1 MDVDNERERKK
12 QQELIDRVK
21 VLHEKQGR
29 APLKLRLPVDPQPEE
44 IRMIDGIQIPLR
56 NDHSATQFILGQTP
70 GKLPLKDLFSFI
82 KEQREAAEA
91 RRKKARTM
99 AENDDEEDDLQA
111 RELRFEMG
119 YREIEMFDKQKEIKS
134 MVCLG
139 EAPMV
144 DVAQQATIRARD
156 ERCSRLLDQTFELS
170 EQR

>member
-1 MDVDNERERKK
+1 M
-12 QQELIDRVK
+12 ELIDRVK

-44 IRMIDGIQIPLR
+44 IRIPLR

-99 AENDDEEDDLQA
+99 AENDDEDDDLQA

-119 YREIEMFDKQKEIKS
+119 
-134 MVCLG
+134 
-139 EAPMV
+139 
-144 DVAQQATIRARD
+144 
-156 ERCSRLLDQTFELS
+156 
-170 EQR
+170 